1 MGPNG
6 YEGVHGHVDN
16 LGETGMEV
24 MVPFD
29 DDYATQYRAQTE
41 KHALIQ
47 VGTSV
52 GAWGVYL
59 PQIEYSQE
67 PARSDEGGLSSATLA
82 FRARENQDSPGGL
95 TGDNLEKFRSP
106 FHILIVA

>member
-1 MGPNG
+1 VSATPGTLPG
-6 YEGVHGHVDN
+6 SP
-16 LGETGMEV
+16 TGAAANV
-24 MVPFD
+24 
-29 DDYATQYRAQTE
+29 
-41 KHALIQ
+41 ALLA
-47 VGTSV
+47 SSCENV
-52 GAWGVYL
+52 GAWGVYY
-59 PQIEYSQE
+59 PQCEYSQE